1 MFKNIKFGKNKDNGE
16 QDSEDKSGKSGDK
29 KAQNGKADNGSP
41 KAKDS
46 KKKKGKQAEQGEDT
60 VDDDSGKEL
69 SPKSDGTGLGLRKSN
84 RDKLDLEKTTDF
96 QVHSVSISKED
107 SFFFVWFGFLL
118 LLFRCLDLDCPEH
131 FLHFCVCFY
140 CFLHIQNQ

>member
-96 QVHSVSISKED
+96 QVHS
-107 SFFFVWFGFLL
+107 F
-118 LLFRCLDLDCPEH
+118 
-131 FLHFCVCFY
+131 
-140 CFLHIQNQ
+140 NQ